1 MRLPQLFGISFF
13 FRLMISDRPAFER
26 SMKTLVELDFEKLIV
41 AHCEPVVTEAR
52 PAVERAMQEF
62 GIARQ

>member
-1 MRLPQLFGISFF
+1 
-13 FRLMISDRPAFER
+13 
-26 SMKTLVELDFEKLIV
+26 MKTLVELDFEKLIV
-41 AHCEPVVTEAR
+41 AHWEPVVTEAR